1 LTKDTRLTPFL
12 LWLLLLHRNTTSH
25 HSTVCDNDF
34 AVTENHAIIPDQQI
48 VFKLQEMVL
57 GGSPVVYDRNKTA
70 RFGVLPKRATD
81 ASRLRW
87 VDVPDCFCFH
97 LWNAWED
104 EATGEIVVIGSC
116 MTPADAVFNESAA
129 GEESFRSVLSEIR
142 LDPRTGTSS
151 RRAVLSDADQVNLEA
166 GMVNR
171 QLLGRRTRYAY
182 LAIAEPWPKV
192 SGFAKV
198 DLEAGTVEKFIYGDG
213 RYGGEPCFVPHL
225 DAPAGAAEDDG
236 YVLCYVHDE
245 GRGASEMLVV
255 NARDMRAEAAVKLS
269 GRVPYG
275 LHGTFIASKNI
286 CDQQEFGDGAK
297 VEHAG
302 QIPVCEANAGGLKVS
317 LNGLE
322 ELVQTSDWT
331 QVDLNLDQSL
341 SQVGDIRPWKYLV
354 PCMREDLFARI
365 TGLTNNS
372 YFDGAHEVR
381 HYLRKHSDLG
391 CIVLEVAKVY
401 VSTVQAN
408 NYPITCT
415 QWHPEKAIFEWRKPM
430 IPHNEDAIQVTQ
442 HFANHFISQARKSPN
457 RPPADKVLDNLIY
470 NYSPTF
476 TGKKS

>member
-1 LTKDTRLTPFL
+1 VPCAPAACQPPPPHPSLKYFYFTADGRKSPDVEIPVDAPTMM
-12 LWLLLLHRNTTSH
+12 H
-25 HSTVCDNDF
+25 DF

-81 ASRLRW
+81 VSRLRW

-225 DAPAGAAEDDG
+225 NAPAGAAEDDG

-286 CDQQEFGDGAK
+286 C
-297 VEHAG
+297 
-302 QIPVCEANAGGLKVS
+302 S
-317 LNGLE
+317 LQSGTALR
-322 ELVQTSDWT
+322 
-331 QVDLNLDQSL
+331 VD
-341 SQVGDIRPWKYLV
+341 V
-354 PCMREDLFARI
+354 
-365 TGLTNNS
+365 
-372 YFDGAHEVR
+372 
-381 HYLRKHSDLG
+381 
-391 CIVLEVAKVY
+391 
-401 VSTVQAN
+401 
-408 NYPITCT
+408 
-415 QWHPEKAIFEWRKPM
+415 
-430 IPHNEDAIQVTQ
+430 
-442 HFANHFISQARKSPN
+442 
-457 RPPADKVLDNLIY
+457 
-470 NYSPTF
+470 
-476 TGKKS
+476 

>member
-1 LTKDTRLTPFL
+1 MKTKTHAPCEAHLPICMRPISHGNPNPQPRHPALRPRPWLARLHPRSWPPVPCAPAACQPPPPHPSLKYFYFTADGRKSPDVEIPVDAPTMMHDCDVSPWPRQSHRDVRFSDEHLTDSGAHELTKDTRLTPFL

-286 CDQQEFGDGAK
+286 C
-297 VEHAG
+297 
-302 QIPVCEANAGGLKVS
+302 S
-317 LNGLE
+317 LQSGTALR
-322 ELVQTSDWT
+322 
-331 QVDLNLDQSL
+331 VD
-341 SQVGDIRPWKYLV
+341 V
-354 PCMREDLFARI
+354 
-365 TGLTNNS
+365 
-372 YFDGAHEVR
+372 
-381 HYLRKHSDLG
+381 
-391 CIVLEVAKVY
+391 
-401 VSTVQAN
+401 
-408 NYPITCT
+408 
-415 QWHPEKAIFEWRKPM
+415 
-430 IPHNEDAIQVTQ
+430 
-442 HFANHFISQARKSPN
+442 
-457 RPPADKVLDNLIY
+457 
-470 NYSPTF
+470 
-476 TGKKS
+476 

>member
-1 LTKDTRLTPFL
+1 
-12 LWLLLLHRNTTSH
+12 
-25 HSTVCDNDF
+25 
-34 AVTENHAIIPDQQI
+34 

-81 ASRLRW
+81 VSRLRW

-225 DAPAGAAEDDG
+225 NAPAGAAEDDG

-269 GRVPYG
+269 GRVSYG

-286 CDQQEFGDGAK
+286 C
-297 VEHAG
+297 
-302 QIPVCEANAGGLKVS
+302 S
-317 LNGLE
+317 LQSGTALR
-322 ELVQTSDWT
+322 
-331 QVDLNLDQSL
+331 VD
-341 SQVGDIRPWKYLV
+341 V
-354 PCMREDLFARI
+354 
-365 TGLTNNS
+365 
-372 YFDGAHEVR
+372 
-381 HYLRKHSDLG
+381 
-391 CIVLEVAKVY
+391 
-401 VSTVQAN
+401 
-408 NYPITCT
+408 
-415 QWHPEKAIFEWRKPM
+415 
-430 IPHNEDAIQVTQ
+430 
-442 HFANHFISQARKSPN
+442 
-457 RPPADKVLDNLIY
+457 
-470 NYSPTF
+470 
-476 TGKKS
+476 

>member
-1 LTKDTRLTPFL
+1 MM
-12 LWLLLLHRNTTSH
+12 H
-25 HSTVCDNDF
+25 DF

-81 ASRLRW
+81 ASRLLW

-116 MTPADAVFNESAA
+116 MTPTDAVFNESAA
-129 GEESFRSVLSEIR
+129 GEESFRSVLSEIP

-151 RRAVLSDADQVNLEA
+151 RHAVLSDVDQVNLEA
-166 GMVNR
+166 GMVNQ

-236 YVLCYVHDE
+236 YLLCYVHDE

-286 CDQQEFGDGAK
+286 CSLQS
-297 VEHAG
+297 
-302 QIPVCEANAGGLKVS
+302 GLKVS

-331 QVDLNLDQSL
+331 QVDLNLDQKFSVVPKFGYFTNAAGDGGRHCAVVTFDMRGVGWSTGRASL
-341 SQVGDIRPWKYLV
+341 TRSTENIEWTVIQPK
-354 PCMREDLFARI
+354 P
-365 TGLTNNS
+365 
-372 YFDGAHEVR
+372 
-381 HYLRKHSDLG
+381 HS
-391 CIVLEVAKVY
+391 
-401 VSTVQAN
+401 
-408 NYPITCT
+408 
-415 QWHPEKAIFEWRKPM
+415 
-430 IPHNEDAIQVTQ
+430 
-442 HFANHFISQARKSPN
+442 
-457 RPPADKVLDNLIY
+457 
-470 NYSPTF
+470 
-476 TGKKS
+476 